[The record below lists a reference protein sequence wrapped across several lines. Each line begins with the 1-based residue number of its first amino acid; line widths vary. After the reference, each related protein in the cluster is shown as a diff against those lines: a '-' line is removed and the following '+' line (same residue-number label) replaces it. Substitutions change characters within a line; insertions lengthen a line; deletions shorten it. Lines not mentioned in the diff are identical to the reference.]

1 MPRGLAVLLTA
12 LVVTMIG
19 FGVTL
24 PVLPFYIVRLVEGAG
39 PAGRDA
45 AAQVGLLT
53 GVYPLI
59 QLIAAPLWG
68 RWSDAV
74 GRRQV
79 TQAGR
84 GASETVG
91 HAEGHHAGTLVEGLR
106 DR

>member
-19 FGVTL
+19 FGVIL
-24 PVLPFYIVRLVEGAG
+24 PVLPFYVERLVEGAG
-39 PAGRDA
+39 PTGRDA

-74 GRRQV
+74 GRRPLV
-79 TQAGR
+79 LIGIAGPP
-84 GASETVG
+84 
-91 HAEGHHAGTLVEGLR
+91 R
-106 DR
+106 D